1 MRYAI
6 KRIKMKEVGTDEF
19 LALLRRRLNDRALPP
34 QEVIASAIDTDQ
46 PFISRAKSGSLKR
59 VTARVRRLDAYL
71 SRHASRSANLA
82 VTDDTVSGSVKNR
95 SGTRRRTKRERDER
109 EVKLARKSCEAY
121 LSEGYNPRVLID
133 QIDLLR
139 QAQSRS
145 L

>member
-6 KRIKMKEVGTDEF
+6 TRIKMEEVGTDEF
-19 LALLRRRLNDRALPP
+19 LTRLRTRLNDRALPP

-71 SRHASRSANLA
+71 SRHASLSANL
-82 VTDDTVSGSVKNR
+82 VKPGNTVRGSAPNR
-95 SGTRRRTKRERDER
+95 SKKHQRAKHRPDEGEAR
-109 EVKLARKSCEAY
+109 LARKSCEAY

-139 QAQSRS
+139 QAQSHSR
-145 L
+145 